1 MSIPERG
8 WLFNPTNGLAKKRHF
23 PLLKE
28 DSAIFRESN
37 HSTWLNRILGSSGWM
52 ELPLVCVVLSGCTV
66 DGMLKD
72 AAMATASGADLVE
85 VRLDRLWVKEVFPEP
100 TEEASE
106 DSKPRRNERREPE
119 YVPQPL
125 DSVDLSDV
133 LDSFKQGLEL
143 PVIITCRSES
153 QGGYFPGTEEERLDV
168 LREGIKSGPSW
179 VDLEFEIEEKARK
192 KLADLASGKTK
203 VICSQHSSE
212 RPPPAAEI
220 VSEVEEMS
228 KLGEMVKICHAT
240 GGTEGSLRLFE
251 AAWELKESGIRNSIM
266 GMGSGGDWPRIHA
279 PLLHQHMVYSTM
291 QVGWHLAYKG
301 KINKSDLSTAWKLL
315 GYTD

>member
-1 MSIPERG
+1 
-8 WLFNPTNGLAKKRHF
+8 
-23 PLLKE
+23 
-28 DSAIFRESN
+28 
-37 HSTWLNRILGSSGWM
+37 M
-52 ELPLVCVVLSGCTV
+52 ELPLVCVVLSGCSA
-66 DGMLKD
+66 DEMLKD

-100 TEEASE
+100 PADASE
-106 DSKPRRNERREPE
+106 DPKARRNQRQEPE

-125 DSVDLSDV
+125 DSVDLAAV

-179 VDLEFEIEEKARK
+179 VDLEFEIEGKARK

-203 VICSQHSSE
+203 VICSHHSPE
-212 RPPPAAEI
+212 RPPPSAEI
-220 VSEVEEMS
+220 VSDVEEMS

-251 AAWELKESGIRNSIM
+251 AAWELKESGINNSIM

-279 PLLHQHMVYSTM
+279 PLLRQHMVYSTM